1 MHLLRIPFRFLGP
14 AILVLAVIGSYALR
28 NLLLDVWV
36 MFVAGILAYIARRTG
51 YSVAGIV
58 LGEAAFVKSMQFM
71 HYDPL
76 GFLSRPVAAL
86 LLVAGAG
93 TIVFNLL
100 TPPRHTTARA
110 ID

>member
-1 MHLLRIPFRFLGP
+1 VKAPRTQ
-14 AILVLAVIGSYALR
+14 AQAV
-28 NLLLDVWV
+28 
-36 MFVAGILAYIARRTG
+36 
-51 YSVAGIV
+51 
-58 LGEAAFVKSMQFM
+58 M

>member
-1 MHLLRIPFRFLGP
+1 MGRDHVGSGTGLDP
-14 AILVLAVIGSYALR
+14 VLPGAVKAP
-28 NLLLDVWV
+28 
-36 MFVAGILAYIARRTG
+36 RTQAQA
-51 YSVAGIV
+51 V
-58 LGEAAFVKSMQFM
+58 M